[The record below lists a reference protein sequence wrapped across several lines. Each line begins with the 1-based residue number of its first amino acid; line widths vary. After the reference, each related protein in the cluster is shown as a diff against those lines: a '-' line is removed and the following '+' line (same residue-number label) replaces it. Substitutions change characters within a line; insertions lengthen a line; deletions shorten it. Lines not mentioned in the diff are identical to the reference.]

1 MATGK
6 KQKPATAVSFT
17 EQIRAALNHY
27 DDPEWLGEESPLA
40 APYFLG
46 DVLTD
51 GTTVRE
57 RGEALRKALQLAA
70 ASLWPGKLP
79 TTKSQL
85 ETAVN
90 EERQQQG
97 NKGPRYRY
105 LLLELRYLRRIFRG
119 NEAPAADNDIAM
131 CDYLSISRA
140 SYFNHL
146 KAAQQAL
153 GDALLTQCQ
162 PTLHLERPLLPEEK
176 LIGRDELLAH
186 CLDDLQNGQ
195 SVALSGMG
203 GSGKTTLAATIL
215 SQWDGPTFWYTI
227 RTALNDQAESL
238 IFSLGAFLQQQGASS
253 LWQQLVADGGS
264 ISSYDLALAAMR
276 SDLAQLP
283 KLLLCIDE
291 IDSLTSSDDFVQPQ
305 HVQMR
310 EFIDGLRQSAALLV
324 VGQQHVLYLDRHYQL
339 ANLTL
344 PQQILFFEQCD
355 IQLTNTKQHQL
366 HEYTSGN
373 PRLLHLCAALAQMGM
388 PVATMLAD
396 LPQTSALQA
405 LWERLWQ
412 RLETDE
418 QLLLQ
423 RIAVFR
429 SAVPADGWAEATAA
443 LERLRAR
450 HLLQADVRGGLTLLP
465 AFRALLLADWQR
477 FPAAKREECHL
488 LAADMRLVR
497 GEYTAVAHHLIQ
509 AQEDALAIQVWY
521 PQRALEI
528 QRGFAAM
535 AQATFQKIST
545 RHLPQEEKQALALIR
560 AELLRLTGH
569 VEAGLQEIQSVKWP
583 SSSELTLRADLLRGD
598 FLNELGYPQQ
608 ALTRYEDGIAV
619 TLRLLNRL
627 VRFRYQRGT
636 VFVQQKELD
645 AAWQEAQIAQH
656 EAAFL
661 QGMVLDEQGHYTEA
675 IAAYEQAIQFAE
687 QLNYEAGLAQ
697 AHRALANVYGRNA
710 QLAQAIQHTE
720 MASQIF
726 EHLGDKLNQERVN
739 STLAATYFQ
748 AGQFV
753 KAIEAAEPTT
763 AYFETM
769 GIQFWTAV
777 TAATLAE
784 AYFEVGDLD
793 KARATAEKVLRLEET
808 QTFPYALY
816 TLGLIAKAEEK
827 WTQAESCFQQSQQI
841 AEENGDRFMAA
852 YAWRALGDVQMAASQ
867 SEEAV
872 NSWQQALSLFES
884 MQLTQEIEVT
894 KRALERRK

>member
-1 MATGK
+1 MTTGK

-27 DDPEWLGEESPLA
+27 DDPDWLGEESPLA

-46 DVLTD
+46 DVLAD
-51 GTTVRE
+51 GTTARE
-57 RGEALRKALQLAA
+57 RGEALRTALQLAA
-70 ASLWPGKLP
+70 VSLWPGELS
-79 TTKSQL
+79 TTKRDL

-97 NKGPRYRY
+97 NKGPRYHY
-105 LLLELRYLRRIFRG
+105 LLLELRYLRQIFRA
-119 NEAPAADNDIAM
+119 NEAPTADNDIAM

-162 PTLHLERPLLPEEK
+162 PTLHLERPLLPEAN

-186 CLDDLQNGQ
+186 CLDDLQAEQ

-203 GSGKTTLAATIL
+203 GSGKTTLAATITT
-215 SQWDGPTFWYTI
+215 QWNGPTFWYTI
-227 RTALNDQAESL
+227 RPTLNDQLDSL
-238 IFSLGAFLQQQGASS
+238 IFSLGAFLQQHGASN
-253 LWQQLVADGGS
+253 LWQQLVADGGT
-264 ISSYDLALAAMR
+264 ISSYTLALAAIR

-283 KLLLCIDE
+283 KPLICIDE
-291 IDSLTSSDDFVQPQ
+291 IDSLSSRDDFVLPQ
-305 HVQMR
+305 HVQIR
-310 EFIDGLRQSAALLV
+310 EFIDGLRPSAALLV
-324 VGQQHVLYLDRHYQL
+324 VGQQHVLYLDKHYQL

-344 PQQILFFEQCD
+344 PQQILFFEQRS
-355 IQLTNTKQHQL
+355 IQLTSAEQHQL

-373 PRLLHLCAALAQMGM
+373 PRLLHLCAALAQLGM

-412 RLETDE
+412 RLDVDE

-423 RIAVFR
+423 RVAVFR
-429 SAVPADGWAEATAA
+429 SAVPADGWAEATEA
-443 LERLRAR
+443 LERVRAR
-450 HLLQADVRGGLTLLP
+450 HLLQRDVRGGLTLLP

-509 AQEDALAIQVWY
+509 AQEDTLAIQLWY
-521 PQRALEI
+521 PQRVLEI

-535 AQATFQKIST
+535 AQTTFQKISA
-545 RHLPQEEKQALALIR
+545 RHLPDEEKQALALIR
-560 AELLRLTGH
+560 AELLRLMGN
-569 VEAGLQEIQSVKWP
+569 VDAGLQEIQSVKWP
-583 SSSELTLRADLLRGD
+583 SSSELTIRAELLRGD
-598 FLNELGYPQQ
+598 FLNELGYAQQ

-661 QGMVLDEQGHYTEA
+661 QGMVFDEQGRYPEA
-675 IAAYEQAIQFAE
+675 IAAYEQATAFAE
-687 QLNYEAGLAQ
+687 KLDHVAGLAQ
-697 AHRALANVYGRNA
+697 AHRALATVYGRNA
-710 QLAQAIQHTE
+710 QLEQAIEHTKT
-720 MASQIF
+720 ASHLFEQI
-726 EHLGDKLNQERVN
+726 GDRLNQERVN
-739 STLAATYFQ
+739 STLVAAYFQ
-748 AGQFV
+748 AGQFAQ
-753 KAIEAAEPTT
+753 AIAAAEPTV

-777 TAATLAE
+777 TASTLAE
-784 AYFEVGDLD
+784 AYFEVGELD
-793 KARATAEKVLRLEET
+793 KARETAEKVMRLEET

-816 TLGLIAKAEEK
+816 TLGLIAKAEEM
-827 WTQAESCFQQSQQI
+827 WSQAENYFQQSQQI
-841 AEENGDRFMAA
+841 AQENGDRFMAA
-852 YAWRALGDVQMAASQ
+852 YAWRALGDVQLAASQ
-867 SEEAV
+867 PDKATD
-872 NSWQQALSLFES
+872 SWQQALSLFES
-884 MQLTQEIEVT
+884 LQLDQEIEIT
-894 KRALERRK
+894 KCAMEQIK

>member
-1 MATGK
+1 MTTGK
-6 KQKPATAVSFT
+6 KQKAATAVSFT

-27 DDPEWLGEESPLA
+27 DDPEWLGGESPLA

-46 DVLTD
+46 DALSG
-51 GTTVRE
+51 GTTARE
-57 RGEALRKALQLAA
+57 RGEALRIALQQAA
-70 ASLWPGKLP
+70 ASLWPGELP
-79 TTKSQL
+79 TTRSEL

-97 NKGPRYRY
+97 SKGLRYRY
-105 LLLELRYLRRIFRG
+105 LLLELRYLRQIFRSS
-119 NEAPAADNDIAM
+119 EAPAPDNDIAL

-146 KAAQQAL
+146 KTAQQAL
-153 GDALLTQCQ
+153 ADALLTQCQ
-162 PTLHLERPLLPEEK
+162 PTLHLERPLPPEDT

-186 CLDDLQNGQ
+186 CLNDLQSGQ

-203 GSGKTTLAATIL
+203 GSGKTTLAAAIVN
-215 SQWDGPTFWYTI
+215 QWDGSAFWYTI
-227 RTALNDQAESL
+227 RPTLNDQADSL
-238 IFSLGAFLQQQGASS
+238 IFSLGAFLQQQGAST
-253 LWQQLVADGGS
+253 LWQQLVADGGT
-264 ISSYDLALAAMR
+264 ISSYDLALAAVR
-276 SDLAQLP
+276 SDLSHLP
-283 KLLLCIDE
+283 NPLLCIDE
-291 IDSLTSSDDFVQPQ
+291 MDSLTSSDDFVQPQ

-324 VGQQHVLYLDRHYQL
+324 AGQQHVLYLDRHYQL
-339 ANLTL
+339 SNLSL
-344 PQQILFFEQCD
+344 PQQILFFEQRS
-355 IQLTNTKQHQL
+355 IQLTAPEQQQL
-366 HEYTSGN
+366 HEYTGGN
-373 PRLLHLCAALAQMGM
+373 PRLLQLCAALAQMGM

-412 RLETDE
+412 RLEADE

-423 RIAVFR
+423 RVAIFR
-429 SAVPADGWAEATAA
+429 SAVPADGWAEAAEA
-443 LERLRAR
+443 LRRLRLR
-450 HLLQADVRGGLTLLP
+450 HLLQADGRGGLTLLP

-488 LAADMRLVR
+488 LAAEMRLVR

-509 AQEDALAIQVWY
+509 AHEDALAIQLWY

-545 RHLPQEEKQALALIR
+545 RHLPDEEKQALALIR

-583 SSSELTLRADLLRGD
+583 TGSELTLRAELLRGD

-636 VFVQQKELD
+636 VFVQQKDLD
-645 AAWQEAQIAQH
+645 AAWQEAQLAQH

-661 QGMVLDEQGHYTEA
+661 QGMVFDEQGRYAEA
-675 IAAYEQAIQFAE
+675 IAAYEQAILFAE

-710 QLAQAIQHTE
+710 QLEKAIQHTQR
-720 MASQIF
+720 ASQIF

-748 AGQFV
+748 VGQFD
-753 KAIEAAEPTT
+753 KAVATAEPAV

-777 TAATLAE
+777 TASTLAE
-784 AYFEVGDLD
+784 AYFEVGELD
-793 KARATAEKVLRLEET
+793 KARETAEKVLRLEET

-816 TLGLIAKAEEK
+816 TLGLIAKAEAK
-827 WTQAESCFQQSQQI
+827 WMQAESCFQQSQQI
-841 AEENGDRFMAA
+841 AADNGDRFMEA
-852 YAWRALGDVQMAASQ
+852 YAWRALGDVQMAAAQ
-867 SEEAV
+867 PENAAT
-872 NSWQQALSLFES
+872 SWQHALSLFES
-884 MQLTQEIEVT
+884 LELIQEIEVT
-894 KRALERRK
+894 KRALDQLK